1 MVASDK
7 LFFWLFQERSDRLQ
21 PLVAD
26 LLDSMEGYSF
36 SAPAIKELE
45 VRLDGLF
52 LPPTDQLAHKPAL
65 ILEAQM
71 DAAPDFLLRLYS
83 ESALLLRHQQRQCF
97 PLRHWRVVVICPS
110 KELAFGDPLPVQEF
124 LRERVLWIELAPERL
139 PPDAPPLQRA
149 LGLLL
154 LPEPQVPATATAIRQ
169 AAAGTTLSG
178 EIDTVITAILVARFS
193 GRSIPELCAMGGI
206 TLDDF
211 TSSAIY
217 REIFGLGQDQGR
229 QAEASTLTL
238 RLLQRR
244 CGTLSLQQQ
253 ARIQALP
260 LAQLEALAD
269 ALLDFQGTEDLAAW
283 LEVQES

>member
-45 VRLDGLF
+45 VRLDCLF